1 MSSGPSMRPSGQ
13 ILGVSRH
20 FRGGGT
26 TAGTVGHTKPC
37 PQAPESTA
45 GEAQARVH
53 GRTQT
58 GLGGGADHRGAGGG
72 GGGGGGG
79 TRSSLGSSASPS
91 RSPWV
96 SLLSPGD
103 TGQQAEGVCSCSH
116 PTGHLQTAHAQRQG
130 MCQAS
135 SG

>member
-26 TAGTVGHTKPC
+26 TAGTIGHTKPC

-53 GRTQT
+53 GRTQK
-58 GLGGGADHRGAGGG
+58 GLGVRWGR
-72 GGGGGGG
+72 GGGG

>member
-26 TAGTVGHTKPC
+26 TAGTIGHTKPC

-53 GRTQT
+53 GRTQK
-58 GLGGGADHRGAGGG
+58 GLGVRWGRGGG
-72 GGGGGGG
+72 GPP

>member
-53 GRTQT
+53 GRTQK
-58 GLGGGADHRGAGGG
+58 GLGVRWGRGGG
-72 GGGGGGG
+72 GNP
-79 TRSSLGSSASPS
+79 L
-91 RSPWV
+91 
-96 SLLSPGD
+96 
-103 TGQQAEGVCSCSH
+103 
-116 PTGHLQTAHAQRQG
+116 
-130 MCQAS
+130 
-135 SG
+135 